1 MRKQM
6 SWADTAINHAE
17 VISIFSGK
25 TSHHEMHMDKHLKL
39 VFCLS
44 CILCFVFVFCVCAS
58 LVFAFCVCA
67 SLVPRFH
74 PFSPHRSYNPAAFS
88 AANPIKRKKLVRRWV
103 LLYWVSKPERSGA
116 IKTTLLSLLLI
127 IPSSETQH
135 IGILLST
142 TLLTHLSGPTE
153 NMVSSVEINICTQND
168 FLES

>member
-1 MRKQM
+1 
-6 SWADTAINHAE
+6 
-17 VISIFSGK
+17 
-25 TSHHEMHMDKHLKL
+25 MHMDKHLKL

-44 CILCFVFVFCVCAS
+44 CVFVFVFCM
-58 LVFAFCVCA
+58 CA

-103 LLYWVSKPERSGA
+103 LLYWVSKPERSSV

-127 IPSSETQH
+127 ILSSEAQH

-142 TLLTHLSGPTE
+142 TLLTHFSGPTK
-153 NMVSSVEINICTQND
+153 NMVSSV
-168 FLES
+168 